1 MPYDIDFN
9 ELTSE
14 NAGITPVVPVP
25 VTNPH
30 GGEVNLINSALV
42 IVLIP
47 VVPITNLAPAD
58 LATSGSAIN
67 ILSEEHGTETED
79 SYVHN
84 LPDSE

>member
-1 MPYDIDFN
+1 MSD
-9 ELTSE
+9 
-14 NAGITPVVPVP
+14 AGIIPVVPVP

-30 GGEVNLINSALV
+30 GREVNLINSAPV

-47 VVPITNLAPAD
+47 VVPITDLEPDD
-58 LATSGSAIN
+58 LATSGSAVN

>member
-1 MPYDIDFN
+1 MPYSLDFN

-42 IVLIP
+42 IVLIH
-47 VVPITNLAPAD
+47 VVPIIDLEPAD
-58 LATSGSAIN
+58 LSTSGSAVN
-67 ILSEEHGTETED
+67 ILSEEHGT
-79 SYVHN
+79 
-84 LPDSE
+84 